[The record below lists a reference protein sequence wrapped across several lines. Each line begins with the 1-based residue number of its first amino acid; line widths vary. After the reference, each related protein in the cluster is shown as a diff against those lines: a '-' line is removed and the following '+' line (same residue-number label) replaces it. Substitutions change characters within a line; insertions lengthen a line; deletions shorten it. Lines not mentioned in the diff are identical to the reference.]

1 MASRG
6 SARTINIESKR
17 VGKERL
23 DILMQ
28 VKLAER
34 RRRRMAIMLI
44 MPLLLFLL
52 LTFVAPL
59 IEMMRR
65 SVVDMDL
72 RQNWPRVTAALTSWD
87 GRDLPAEATFS
98 ALAADLR
105 ASGKARTA
113 ASVARRLNY
122 ADPGAR
128 TLVMN
133 TARKVGNL
141 EAEPPSWRDALVGM
155 DPAWG
160 EKQTWAMLQQASGPL
175 TSFYALYALDLRKD
189 SNGNIVAAPEQE
201 AIFVDI
207 LLRTLSIAAVV
218 TLICLLLGF
227 PVAFLL
233 ANSPPKIG
241 NLLLILVLVPFWTSL
256 LVRIAAWVV
265 LLQDN
270 GLINDALM
278 ALGLIDRPVRL
289 IYNRTGVIVAMVHVL
304 LPFMILPLYGVMKT
318 VPPQLYKAGLSL
330 GAPPFITFL
339 RIYLPQTKPGIF
351 AGVLLVFIM
360 AVGYYITP
368 ALIGGANDQMISWF
382 IAFYTTDTANWGLA
396 AALGLVLLIAVG
408 LLYGIYQRLTGARG
422 VAFG

>member
-1 MASRG
+1 MAPNG
-6 SARTINIESKR
+6 QARTTIESER
-17 VGKERL
+17 VSNERI

-28 VKLAER
+28 VKRAER
-34 RRRRMAIMLI
+34 RQRRMAIMLI
-44 MPLLLFLL
+44 MPLVLFLL
-52 LTFVAPL
+52 FTFVAPL
-59 IEMMRR
+59 VEMLRR
-65 SVVDMDL
+65 STVDMDL
-72 RQNWPRVTAALTSWD
+72 RQNWPRVTAALSSWD
-87 GRDLPAEATFS
+87 GQDLPEETTFS
-98 ALAADLR
+98 ALGADLR
-105 ASGKARTA
+105 ASAKARTA
-113 ASVARRLNY
+113 ATVARRLNY

-133 TARKVGNL
+133 SARKVGNL
-141 EAEPPSWRDALVGM
+141 EAEPASWREALIGM

-160 EKQTWAMLQQASGPL
+160 EKRTWALLQQASGPL
-175 TSFYALYALDLRKD
+175 TSFYTLYALDLRKD
-189 SNGNIVAAPEQE
+189 IDGNIVAAPDQE

-207 LLRTLSIAAVV
+207 LMRTLSIAGAV
-218 TLICLLLGF
+218 TLICLVLGF
-227 PVAFLL
+227 PIAFLL
-233 ANSPPKIG
+233 ANSSQKIG

-278 ALGLIDRPVRL
+278 SIGLIDHPIRL
-289 IYNRTGVIVAMVHVL
+289 IYNRTGVIIAMVHVL
-304 LPFMILPLYGVMKT
+304 LPFMIMPLYGVMKT
-318 VPPQLYKAGLSL
+318 VPPQLYRAGLSL
-330 GAPPFITFL
+330 GAPPLTSFL

-368 ALIGGANDQMISWF
+368 ALVGGANDQMISWF

>member
-1 MASRG
+1 MTPNG
-6 SARTINIESKR
+6 QARATIESER
-17 VGKERL
+17 VSNERI

-28 VKLAER
+28 VKRAER
-34 RRRRMAIMLI
+34 MRRRMAIMLI
-44 MPLLLFLL
+44 MPLVLFLL

-59 IEMMRR
+59 VEMLRR
-65 SVVDMDL
+65 STVDMDL
-72 RQNWPRVTAALTSWD
+72 RQNWPRVTAALSSWD
-87 GRDLPAEATFS
+87 GQDLPEETTFS
-98 ALAADLR
+98 ALGADLR
-105 ASGKARTA
+105 ASAKARTA
-113 ASVARRLNY
+113 ATVARRLNY

-128 TLVMN
+128 TVVMN
-133 TARKVGNL
+133 SARKVGNL
-141 EAEPPSWRDALVGM
+141 EAEPASWRKALIDM

-160 EKQTWAMLQQASGPL
+160 EKRTWALLQQASGPL

-189 SNGNIVAAPEQE
+189 IDGNIVAAPDQE

-207 LLRTLSIAAVV
+207 LLRTLSIAGAV
-218 TLICLLLGF
+218 TLICLVLGF
-227 PVAFLL
+227 PIAFLL
-233 ANSPPKIG
+233 ANSSPKIG

-278 ALGLIDRPVRL
+278 ALGLIDHPIRL
-289 IYNRTGVIVAMVHVL
+289 IYNRTGVIIAMVHVL
-304 LPFMILPLYGVMKT
+304 LPFMIMPLYGVMKT
-318 VPPQLYKAGLSL
+318 VPPQLYRAGLSL
-330 GAPPFITFL
+330 GAPPFTSFL

-368 ALIGGANDQMISWF
+368 ALVGGANDQMISWF

-396 AALGLVLLIAVG
+396 AALGLVLLITVG